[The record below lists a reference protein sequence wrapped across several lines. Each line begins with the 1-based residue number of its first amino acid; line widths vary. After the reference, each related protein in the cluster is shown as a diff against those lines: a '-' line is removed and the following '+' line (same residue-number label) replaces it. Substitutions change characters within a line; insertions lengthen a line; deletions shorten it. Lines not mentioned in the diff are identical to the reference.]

1 MCAGALSVGSYR
13 HDASNGI
20 CFAHR
25 RASRREF
32 PPPSLL
38 ARRTTSGA
46 GMAPIQQ
53 EQDRQRVV
61 IARWVPR
68 FLMYIKTTSL
78 LTCT

>member
-1 MCAGALSVGSYR
+1 MCAGALSVVSYG
-13 HDASNGI
+13 HNASNGV

-38 ARRTTSGA
+38 ARRSTSGA

-53 EQDRQRVV
+53 DQDRRRGGHSP
-61 IARWVPR
+61 IG
-68 FLMYIKTTSL
+68 TSRL
-78 LTCT
+78 QAC